1 MFNLK
6 VTFNYLLLLLTLITR
21 QEKFNALTRKNQI
34 NAGYFLVKK
43 RNYRGSKKWWDTIVE
58 LLVGKKGHFS

>member
-43 RNYRGSKKWWDTIVE
+43 RKITGDLRNGGTQ
-58 LLVGKKGHFS
+58 